1 MKRARTRSVAWLAG
15 AVSILAMG
23 VAITACSSGDQK
35 EEPTATATPEVEATA
50 ETGSP
55 GVYEDR
61 VVFGQSAAFSG
72 PASELG
78 RNMRLGIE
86 AAFREANEAG
96 GVHGRRIELTSLDDA
111 YEPEAAI
118 ANTQQLIG
126 EGVFA
131 LIGAVGT
138 PTSRSATPIA
148 AEAGAPYIAPF
159 TGAGFLRDPE
169 WANIINLRASYA
181 QETEE
186 MVERLWVDL
195 GIRRIGILYQDDSY
209 GRSGYN
215 GVEGALARRGSKAV
229 AVGRYT
235 RNTSAV
241 KAAVLDLLENDPG
254 AVIMIGAYEPMATFI
269 KWARRLGSDA
279 LFLNVSFV
287 GSNALAQ
294 ELGPDGV
301 GVLVTQVV
309 PFPEDDSLA
318 VVAAYQRA
326 LAAYAPEAE
335 PGFVSLE
342 GYLAGR
348 LAIAGLERCGRDLD
362 RECFLASLR
371 QSEAF
376 DIEGFALQ
384 YGPTDNQGSDEV
396 FLTVIGPGEQY
407 HAIDSLRDIDK
418 LRETEWVSD

>member
-1 MKRARTRSVAWLAG
+1 MRVAWQLAAG
-15 AVSILAMG
+15 STLAVALVVGGCSG
-23 VAITACSSGDQK
+23 GGDETDGTTTPVPVAT
-35 EEPTATATPEVEATA
+35 EAA
-50 ETGSP
+50 ETGTPP
-55 GVYEDR
+55 GVYDDR
-61 VVFGQSAAFSG
+61 VLFGQSAAFSG
-72 PASELG
+72 PAQELG
-78 RNMRLGIE
+78 KNMRLGIE
-86 AAFREANEAG
+86 AAFHEANEAG
-96 GVHGRRIELTSLDDA
+96 GVHGRRLELTSLDDA
-111 YEPEAAI
+111 YEPEAAVT
-118 ANTQQLIG
+118 NTQQLIG

-138 PTSRSATPIA
+138 PTSRSATPVA
-148 AEAGAPYIAPF
+148 AEAGVPYIAPF

-169 WANIINLRASYA
+169 WENIINLRASYA

-186 MVERLWVDL
+186 MVERLTADL
-195 GIRRIGILYQDDSY
+195 GIERIGILYQDDSY
-209 GRSGYN
+209 GRSGYD
-215 GVEGALARRGSKAV
+215 GVQQALARRGSEAV

-241 KAAVLDLLENDPG
+241 KTALLDLQEGAPE
-254 AVIMIGAYEPMATFI
+254 AVIMIGAYRPMAALI
-269 KWARRLGSDA
+269 KWARLADMDA

-287 GSNALAQ
+287 GSTALAR

-326 LAAYAPEAE
+326 LAAYAPDAK

-348 LAIAGLERCGRDLD
+348 LAIAGLEKCGRELD
-362 RECFLASLR
+362 RTCFLSSLR
-371 QSEAF
+371 SSEALS
-376 DIEGFALQ
+376 IEGFSLQ
-384 YGPTDNQGSDEV
+384 YGADDNQGSDKV

-407 HAIDSLRDIDK
+407 HAIESLREIET
-418 LRETEWVSD
+418 LRETEWSND